1 MDQAEARTTMLAS
14 ETFKC
19 RPPINSGPKMR
30 NDDRTTDN
38 QADGEA
44 FEDLESID
52 ALLGAPSEE
61 PVDDK
66 VPFIETLDAETRAQ
80 VDELL
85 EASTMLARNV
95 IAALYRR

>member
-1 MDQAEARTTMLAS
+1 
-14 ETFKC
+14 
-19 RPPINSGPKMR
+19 MR
-30 NDDRTTDN
+30 NDDRATDN

-44 FEDLESID
+44 LEDLKSID
-52 ALLGAPSEE
+52 ALLGVSSEE
-61 PVDDK
+61 SVDDK

-80 VDELL
+80 FDELL